1 LPRENTFA
9 HSRTVVDEQDARTLA
24 KQIDVCST
32 RAGSAAAPVNEVP
45 TPAPNAAIV
54 RNVTKNATHVIG
66 TVSVQKCRKQN
77 ISSRRC
83 RVRLFQWRTHQLFS
97 HELAILLLLE
107 NVMVA
112 LHSRAYGA

>member
-32 RAGSAAAPVNEVP
+32 RAGSAAAPVNEVS
-45 TPAPNAAIV
+45 TLAPNAAIV
-54 RNVTKNATHVIG
+54 RNVTKNATHVTG
-66 TVSVQKCRKQN
+66 TVSVQKCRKQS

-83 RVRLFQWRTHQLFS
+83 DVRFVPMAETSVILARTGYF
-97 HELAILLLLE
+97 
-107 NVMVA
+107 VA
-112 LHSRAYGA
+112 A